1 MTALRRAAL
10 DPSALWD
17 GRDDDPEL
25 VLPSVERAPARLARF
40 RLHALEFHPGL
51 RDPRLRGTRERR
63 NPATHEDQPPHASIL
78 TRRSRAHPCALV
90 RGRVRGPILTLGC
103 RLGSHGC
110 EPERVRAKI
119 RPMSAT
125 LIRELAYGSVPV
137 RNVRSTATPVGAERR
152 ERPEPVEATIAA
164 AAGAVS
170 FGAVAAALTLASAA
184 WFAVGVS
191 SIVVLIALVHY
202 ARQAHEELAHS
213 RTRLA
218 AAAEDA
224 RRRVVR
230 DLHDGA
236 QQRLV
241 NALISMQL
249 AERELA
255 SDPDAARK
263 LLDEAIEQGKAA
275 NRELRDLA
283 RGIRPAMLAR
293 EGLPAALE
301 ALAAG
306 MPIPVDTDVAVGR
319 CCEPVE
325 AAAYFVA
332 AEALTN
338 VVKHADAGHACVRA
352 HTTARE
358 FVIEVHDDGVGG
370 ARPHGSG
377 LVGLAERVA
386 AFGGRLRVDSPPGR
400 GTLISGV
407 IPIP

>member
-1 MTALRRAAL
+1 M
-10 DPSALWD
+10 
-17 GRDDDPEL
+17 
-25 VLPSVERAPARLARF
+25 
-40 RLHALEFHPGL
+40 
-51 RDPRLRGTRERR
+51 
-63 NPATHEDQPPHASIL
+63 I
-78 TRRSRAHPCALV
+78 
-90 RGRVRGPILTLGC
+90 
-103 RLGSHGC
+103 
-110 EPERVRAKI
+110 
-119 RPMSAT
+119 AT
-125 LIRELAYGSVPV
+125 LNPEFAQGTVPIRNL
-137 RNVRSTATPVGAERR
+137 RSIATAAGAERS
-152 ERPEPVEATIAA
+152 ERPEPAAATIAT

-170 FGAVAAALTLASAA
+170 FGAVAAALTHATVA

-191 SIVVLIALVHY
+191 SIAVLIALVHY
-202 ARQAHEELAHS
+202 ARHAHEELAHS

-236 QQRLV
+236 QQRLIHTV
-241 NALISMQL
+241 IAMQL
-249 AERELA
+249 AERALA
-255 SDPDAARK
+255 SDADAARK
-263 LLDEAIEQGKAA
+263 LLDEAIEHAKAA

-283 RGIRPAMLAR
+283 RGIRPAILAR

-301 ALAAG
+301 AVAAG

-319 CCEPVE
+319 FCEPVE

-338 VVKHADAGHACVRA
+338 VVKHADARHACVRA

-358 FVIEVHDDGVGG
+358 LVIEVHDDGVGG
-370 ARPHGSG
+370 ARAHGSG

>member
-1 MTALRRAAL
+1 
-10 DPSALWD
+10 
-17 GRDDDPEL
+17 
-25 VLPSVERAPARLARF
+25 
-40 RLHALEFHPGL
+40 
-51 RDPRLRGTRERR
+51 
-63 NPATHEDQPPHASIL
+63 
-78 TRRSRAHPCALV
+78 
-90 RGRVRGPILTLGC
+90 
-103 RLGSHGC
+103 
-110 EPERVRAKI
+110 
-119 RPMSAT
+119 MSAK
-125 LIRELAYGSVPV
+125 LNRELAYGSVAV
-137 RNVRSTATPVGAERR
+137 RNVRSTATPVGPERR
-152 ERPEPVEATIAA
+152 ERPASVEAAIAA

-170 FGAVAAALTLASAA
+170 FGAVAAALTLAGGT
-184 WFAVGVS
+184 WFALGVS
-191 SIVVLIALVHY
+191 SIVVLIALVYY

-224 RRRVVR
+224 RRRVAR
-230 DLHDGA
+230 DVHDGA

-241 NALISMQL
+241 NALITMQL

-263 LLDEAIEQGKAA
+263 LLDEAIEQAKAA

-306 MPIPVDTDVAVGR
+306 VPIPIATDVAVGR
-319 CCEPVE
+319 LCEPVE
-325 AAAYFVA
+325 TAAYFVA

-338 VVKHADAGHACVRA
+338 VVKHADARHARVRA

-358 FVIEVHDDGVGG
+358 LVIEVHDDGIGG
-370 ARPHGSG
+370 ASPHGSG

>member
-1 MTALRRAAL
+1 
-10 DPSALWD
+10 
-17 GRDDDPEL
+17 
-25 VLPSVERAPARLARF
+25 
-40 RLHALEFHPGL
+40 
-51 RDPRLRGTRERR
+51 
-63 NPATHEDQPPHASIL
+63 
-78 TRRSRAHPCALV
+78 
-90 RGRVRGPILTLGC
+90 
-103 RLGSHGC
+103 
-110 EPERVRAKI
+110 
-119 RPMSAT
+119 MSAT
-125 LIRELAYGSVPV
+125 LNRELAYGSVPI
-137 RNVRSTATPVGAERR
+137 RNLRSTASPAGAERW
-152 ERPEPVEATIAA
+152 ERPEPVEARIAA
-164 AAGAVS
+164 AAATVS
-170 FGAVAAALTLASAA
+170 FGAVAAALTLVSAA
-184 WFAVGVS
+184 WFAVAVS
-191 SIVVLIALVHY
+191 PIVVLIVLVHY

-230 DLHDGA
+230 DVHDGA

-241 NALISMQL
+241 HAVLTMHL

-255 SDPDAARK
+255 SDADVARK
-263 LLDEAIEQGKAA
+263 LLGEAIEHAKAA
-275 NRELRDLA
+275 NRELRDLS
-283 RGIRPAMLAR
+283 RGIRPALLR

-306 MPIPVDTDVAVGR
+306 VPIPVDTDVAVGR
-319 CCEPVE
+319 FCEPVE

-338 VVKHADAGHACVRA
+338 VVKHADARHACVRA
-352 HTTARE
+352 HMTARE
-358 FVIEVHDDGVGG
+358 LVIEVHDDGVGG

>member
-1 MTALRRAAL
+1 
-10 DPSALWD
+10 
-17 GRDDDPEL
+17 
-25 VLPSVERAPARLARF
+25 
-40 RLHALEFHPGL
+40 
-51 RDPRLRGTRERR
+51 
-63 NPATHEDQPPHASIL
+63 
-78 TRRSRAHPCALV
+78 
-90 RGRVRGPILTLGC
+90 
-103 RLGSHGC
+103 
-110 EPERVRAKI
+110 
-119 RPMSAT
+119 MSAT
-125 LIRELAYGSVPV
+125 LNRALAYGSVWI
-137 RNVRSTATPVGAERR
+137 RSLRSTATPAGAEQC
-152 ERPEPVEATIAA
+152 ERPAPVEATIAA
-164 AAGAVS
+164 AASAVS
-170 FGAVAAALTLASAA
+170 VGAVAAALTLASAA
-184 WFAVGVS
+184 WFAVGLS
-191 SIVVLIALVHY
+191 SIVVLIALVRH

-241 NALISMQL
+241 HALITMQL
-249 AERELA
+249 AQREFA
-255 SDPDAARK
+255 SDADAARE
-263 LLDEAIEQGKAA
+263 LLAEAIEQTKAA
-275 NRELRDLA
+275 KRELQDLA

-306 MPIPVDTDVAVGR
+306 VPIPVDTEVAIGR
-319 CCEPVE
+319 FCEPVE

-338 VVKHADAGHACVRA
+338 VVKHADARHARVRA

-358 FVIEVHDDGVGG
+358 LVIEVHDDGVGG

-386 AFGGRLRVDSPPGR
+386 AFGGRLRVDSPPGS

>member
-1 MTALRRAAL
+1 
-10 DPSALWD
+10 
-17 GRDDDPEL
+17 
-25 VLPSVERAPARLARF
+25 
-40 RLHALEFHPGL
+40 
-51 RDPRLRGTRERR
+51 
-63 NPATHEDQPPHASIL
+63 
-78 TRRSRAHPCALV
+78 
-90 RGRVRGPILTLGC
+90 
-103 RLGSHGC
+103 
-110 EPERVRAKI
+110 
-119 RPMSAT
+119 MSAT
-125 LIRELAYGSVPV
+125 LNRELAYGSLPI
-137 RNVRSTATPVGAERR
+137 RNLRSTTSPADAERW
-152 ERPEPVEATIAA
+152 ERPEPVEVRIAA
-164 AAGAVS
+164 AAAAVS
-170 FGAVAAALTLASAA
+170 FGAVAVALTLASAA
-184 WFAVGVS
+184 WFAVAVS
-191 SIVVLIALVHY
+191 PIVVLIALVHY

-230 DLHDGA
+230 DVHDGA

-241 NALISMQL
+241 HAVLTMHL

-255 SDPDAARK
+255 SDADVARK
-263 LLDEAIEQGKAA
+263 LLGEAIEHAKAA
-275 NRELRDLA
+275 NRELRDLS
-283 RGIRPAMLAR
+283 RGIRPAMLR

-306 MPIPVDTDVAVGR
+306 VPIPVDTDVAVGR
-319 CCEPVE
+319 FCEPVE

-338 VVKHADAGHACVRA
+338 VVKHADARHTCVRA
-352 HTTARE
+352 HRTARE
-358 FVIEVHDDGVGG
+358 LVIEVHDDGVGG

>member
-1 MTALRRAAL
+1 MTA
-10 DPSALWD
+10 
-17 GRDDDPEL
+17 
-25 VLPSVERAPARLARF
+25 
-40 RLHALEFHPGL
+40 
-51 RDPRLRGTRERR
+51 
-63 NPATHEDQPPHASIL
+63 
-78 TRRSRAHPCALV
+78 
-90 RGRVRGPILTLGC
+90 TLN
-103 RLGSHGC
+103 
-110 EPERVRAKI
+110 
-119 RPMSAT
+119 
-125 LIRELAYGSVPV
+125 RELAYGSVPT
-137 RNVRSTATPVGAERR
+137 RSRRSTATRAGAERC
-152 ERPEPVEATIAA
+152 ERPEPVEATLTV
-164 AAGAVS
+164 AAGAVA

-202 ARQAHEELAHS
+202 ARQAHEEVAHS

-224 RRRVVR
+224 RRCVVR
-230 DLHDGA
+230 DVHDGA
-236 QQRLV
+236 QQRLIH
-241 NALISMQL
+241 ALMTMQL

-255 SDPDAARK
+255 SDADAARK
-263 LLDEAIEQGKAA
+263 LLDEAIEQAKAA
-275 NRELRDLA
+275 NRELRDLV

-306 MPIPVDTDVAVGR
+306 MPIAVDTDVAVGR
-319 CCEPVE
+319 FCEPVE

-338 VVKHADAGHACVRA
+338 AVKHADARHACVRA

-358 FVIEVHDDGVGG
+358 LVIEVHDDGVGG

-386 AFGGRLRVDSPPGR
+386 AFGGRLRVDSPPGA
-400 GTLISGV
+400 GTLIRGV
-407 IPIP
+407 IPIR

>member
-1 MTALRRAAL
+1 
-10 DPSALWD
+10 
-17 GRDDDPEL
+17 
-25 VLPSVERAPARLARF
+25 
-40 RLHALEFHPGL
+40 
-51 RDPRLRGTRERR
+51 
-63 NPATHEDQPPHASIL
+63 
-78 TRRSRAHPCALV
+78 
-90 RGRVRGPILTLGC
+90 
-103 RLGSHGC
+103 
-110 EPERVRAKI
+110 
-119 RPMSAT
+119 MSAT
-125 LIRELAYGSVPV
+125 LTRELADGSVPIW
-137 RNVRSTATPVGAERR
+137 NLRSTATPAGAEQR
-152 ERPEPVEATIAA
+152 ERPAPVEATIAAAA

-191 SIVVLIALVHY
+191 SIVGLIVLVHY

-241 NALISMQL
+241 HALVTMQL

-255 SDPDAARK
+255 SDADAARK
-263 LLDEAIEQGKAA
+263 LLDEAIEQAKAA

-301 ALAAG
+301 ALAAEVL
-306 MPIPVDTDVAVGR
+306 IPVDTDVAVGR
-319 CCEPVE
+319 FCEPVE

-338 VVKHADAGHACVRA
+338 VVKHADARHARVRA
-352 HTTARE
+352 HTTARDL
-358 FVIEVHDDGVGG
+358 VIEVHDDGVGG

-377 LVGLAERVA
+377 LVGLEERVA

>member
-1 MTALRRAAL
+1 M
-10 DPSALWD
+10 
-17 GRDDDPEL
+17 
-25 VLPSVERAPARLARF
+25 RLARV
-40 RLHALEFHPGL
+40 
-51 RDPRLRGTRERR
+51 D
-63 NPATHEDQPPHASIL
+63 
-78 TRRSRAHPCALV
+78 
-90 RGRVRGPILTLGC
+90 
-103 RLGSHGC
+103 
-110 EPERVRAKI
+110 AKV

-125 LIRELAYGSVPV
+125 PNRELADGSVPI
-137 RNVRSTATPVGAERR
+137 RKRRSTASPAGGERW
-152 ERPEPVEATIAA
+152 ERPRPAEPTIAA

-170 FGAVAAALTLASAA
+170 FGVVAAALTLATAA
-184 WFAVGVS
+184 WFAVAVN

-202 ARQAHEELAHS
+202 ARQAQEELAHS

-241 NALISMQL
+241 HALITMQL

-255 SDPDAARK
+255 SDGDAARK
-263 LLDEAIEQGKAA
+263 LLDEAIQQAKAA
-275 NRELRDLA
+275 NRELRDLV

-293 EGLPAALE
+293 EGLPGALGS
-301 ALAAG
+301 LAAG
-306 MPIPVDTDVAVGR
+306 MPIPVDTDVAVR
-319 CCEPVE
+319 RFCEPVE

-338 VVKHADAGHACVRA
+338 VVKHADARHASVRA
-352 HTTARE
+352 HTIARE
-358 FVIEVHDDGVGG
+358 LVIEVHDDGVGG
-370 ARPHGSG
+370 ARSHGSG

-386 AFGGRLRVDSPPGR
+386 AFGGRLRVESPPGR

>member
-1 MTALRRAAL
+1 MRTQALYANV
-10 DPSALWD
+10 SNM
-17 GRDDDPEL
+17 
-25 VLPSVERAPARLARF
+25 S
-40 RLHALEFHPGL
+40 
-51 RDPRLRGTRERR
+51 
-63 NPATHEDQPPHASIL
+63 
-78 TRRSRAHPCALV
+78 
-90 RGRVRGPILTLGC
+90 PILDG
-103 RLGSHGC
+103 
-110 EPERVRAKI
+110 
-119 RPMSAT
+119 
-125 LIRELAYGSVPV
+125 ELAYASFPPRTV
-137 RNVRSTATPVGAERR
+137 RAIAIAPRTRR
-152 ERPEPVEATIAA
+152 LERPEPIEATIAA
-164 AAGAVS
+164 AAGTVS
-170 FGAVAAALTLASAA
+170 FGAVAVALTVASAA
-184 WFAVGVS
+184 WVAVGVGVG
-191 SIVVLIALVHY
+191 SIATLIALVQHK
-202 ARQAHEELAHS
+202 RHAHEELADS
-213 RTRLA
+213 RTQLA

-224 RRRVVR
+224 RRCVVR
-230 DLHDGA
+230 DLHDGV

-241 NALISMQL
+241 HTLITMKL

-255 SDPDAARK
+255 SDADAARK
-263 LLDEAIEQGKAA
+263 LLNEAIEQAKAA
-275 NRELRDLA
+275 KRELRDLA

-306 MPIPVDTDVAVGR
+306 MPIAVDTDVAVGR
-319 CCEPVE
+319 FCEPVE

-338 VVKHADAGHACVRA
+338 AVKHADARHACVRA

-358 FVIEVHDDGVGG
+358 LVIEVHDDGVGG

>member
-1 MTALRRAAL
+1 
-10 DPSALWD
+10 
-17 GRDDDPEL
+17 
-25 VLPSVERAPARLARF
+25 
-40 RLHALEFHPGL
+40 
-51 RDPRLRGTRERR
+51 
-63 NPATHEDQPPHASIL
+63 
-78 TRRSRAHPCALV
+78 
-90 RGRVRGPILTLGC
+90 
-103 RLGSHGC
+103 
-110 EPERVRAKI
+110 
-119 RPMSAT
+119 MSAT
-125 LIRELAYGSVPV
+125 LNRELACGSVPI
-137 RNVRSTATPVGAERR
+137 RNLRSTASPAGAERW
-152 ERPEPVEATIAA
+152 ERPEPVEARIAA
-164 AAGAVS
+164 AAAAVS

-184 WFAVGVS
+184 WFAVAVS
-191 SIVVLIALVHY
+191 PIVVLIALVHY

-230 DLHDGA
+230 DVHDGA
-236 QQRLV
+236 QRRLV
-241 NALISMQL
+241 HAVITMHL

-255 SDPDAARK
+255 SDADVARK
-263 LLDEAIEQGKAA
+263 LLDEAIEHAKAA
-275 NRELRDLA
+275 NRELRDLS
-283 RGIRPAMLAR
+283 RGIRPAMLA

-306 MPIPVDTDVAVGR
+306 VPIPVDTDVAVGR
-319 CCEPVE
+319 FCEPVE

-338 VVKHADAGHACVRA
+338 VVKHADARHACVRA
-352 HTTARE
+352 HMTARE
-358 FVIEVHDDGVGG
+358 LVIEVHDDGVGG

>member
-1 MTALRRAAL
+1 
-10 DPSALWD
+10 
-17 GRDDDPEL
+17 
-25 VLPSVERAPARLARF
+25 
-40 RLHALEFHPGL
+40 
-51 RDPRLRGTRERR
+51 
-63 NPATHEDQPPHASIL
+63 
-78 TRRSRAHPCALV
+78 
-90 RGRVRGPILTLGC
+90 
-103 RLGSHGC
+103 
-110 EPERVRAKI
+110 
-119 RPMSAT
+119 MSAT
-125 LIRELAYGSVPV
+125 LNRGLAFRSVPI
-137 RNVRSTATPVGAERR
+137 RILRSIATPAGAERC
-152 ERPEPVEATIAA
+152 ERPAPVVATIAA
-164 AAGAVS
+164 TAGAVS
-170 FGAVAAALTLASAA
+170 LGVALTHARAG

-191 SIVVLIALVHY
+191 SIVVLIAHVHD
-202 ARQAHEELAHS
+202 AKQAHEALAHS

-218 AAAEDA
+218 AAVEDA

-241 NALISMQL
+241 HALIMMQL
-249 AERELA
+249 TERALA

-263 LLDEAIEQGKAA
+263 LLDEAIEHATAA

-283 RGIRPAMLAR
+283 RGIRPVMLAR
-293 EGLPAALE
+293 AGLPAALD

-319 CCEPVE
+319 FCEPVE

-338 VVKHADAGHACVRA
+338 VVKHADARHACVRA

-358 FVIEVHDDGVGG
+358 LVIEVRDDGVGG

-386 AFGGRLRVDSPPGR
+386 AFGGRLRVDSPPGA
-400 GTLISGV
+400 GTLIRGV
-407 IPIP
+407 IPIR